1 MVDLQLLEGVFVQ
14 VQFRAWGVDE
24 PTTLVKGL
32 DRSLIKEVTPD
43 GDLVIDWSPLEVSG
57 AGKAGVHPSE
67 YVDSV
72 IRKGRWMPI
81 FNRNA
86 LSELKSVSVIPKAA
100 QLSSYRFGK
109 KTVPTFMCDR
119 LFAKSIM
126 NWYAKVGDFVS
137 MPGVLAVDSPKERPD
152 TFQSMTVLP
161 AVCFLGEGD
170 AILWNLT
177 AFDVGSDLFAEAR
190 TKADQA
196 AIERVNDFLVYH
208 HEYFQ

>member
-32 DRSLIKEVTPD
+32 DRSLVKELTPE
-43 GDLVIDWSPLEVSG
+43 GDLVIDWSPLEAALPVP
-57 AGKAGVHPSE
+57 GVHPSE

-81 FNRNA
+81 FRREA
-86 LSELKSVSVIPKAA
+86 ISELKSVSVIPKSA
-100 QLSSYRFGK
+100 QLASYRFGK

-137 MPGVLAVDSPKERPD
+137 MPGVLAVDSPKERPN
-152 TFQSMTVLP
+152 TFQSMTVVP
-161 AVCFLGEGD
+161 AMCFLGEGD

-177 AFDVGSDLFAEAR
+177 AFDVGSDIFAEAK
-190 TKADQA
+190 TKTDQA
-196 AIERVNDFLVYH
+196 AIERINDFLVYH
-208 HEYFQ
+208 REYFQ